1 MKLSKLPAV
10 IRSLALLIPVVVWV
24 AGCGGS
30 SSSSTSAATT
40 PTSASTA
47 SATTATSARTTTS
60 QTQTNATT
68 SSTTHT
74 TQRQSSA
81 DVRLPVTFVIR
92 PGGKLVPPQIGV
104 PGALPVQLTVTSADG
119 AAHHVVL
126 QSPSPTALSVPA
138 GGRAST
144 RITGLKKGQHKIT
157 VDGKPAGELVIGV
170 SPGP

>member
-10 IRSLALLIPVVVWV
+10 IRSLVVLIPVVLWV
-24 AGCGGS
+24 AGCGSS
-30 SSSSTSAATT
+30 SSSSTSATTT

-47 SATTATSARTTTS
+47 SATTATSAPTTTS
-60 QTQTNATT
+60 KTQTATT
-68 SSTTHT
+68 SSTTNT
-74 TQRQSSA
+74 TRRQSSA

-104 PGALPVQLTVTSADG
+104 PGGLPVQLTVRSADG

-126 QSPSPTALSVPA
+126 QSPSPTTLSVPA

-144 RITGLKKGQHKIT
+144 RITGLNKGQYKIT
-157 VDGKPAGELVIGV
+157 VDGKAAGELVIGV